1 MLAILT
7 IIYYSGI
14 AACGIL
20 GAAKYNYKSKS
31 NKISTLICG
40 YLCGFAGGIIRDVL
54 FLSTFPIAFTSQCA
68 IDIFIALIAAIIYEH
83 TNKKTYTCNTFKG
96 SEINK
101 NFTIDKSR
109 QIVTM
114 ATKGNIQ

>member
-1 MLAILT
+1 MDKARKINFMDLSIKLP
-7 IIYYSGI
+7 
-14 AACGIL
+14 CC
-20 GAAKYNYKSKS
+20 
-31 NKISTLICG
+31 NK
-40 YLCGFAGGIIRDVL
+40 D
-54 FLSTFPIAFTSQCA
+54 
-68 IDIFIALIAAIIYEH
+68 
-83 TNKKTYTCNTFKG
+83 TCNTFKG

>member
-1 MLAILT
+1 MYKT
-7 IIYYSGI
+7 I
-14 AACGIL
+14 
-20 GAAKYNYKSKS
+20 NDV
-31 NKISTLICG
+31 NR
-40 YLCGFAGGIIRDVL
+40 GGIYVALKQTKSIG
-54 FLSTFPIAFTSQCA
+54 FTTIAT
-68 IDIFIALIAAIIYEH
+68 
-83 TNKKTYTCNTFKG
+83 TTCNTFKG

>member
-1 MLAILT
+1 M
-7 IIYYSGI
+7 
-14 AACGIL
+14 
-20 GAAKYNYKSKS
+20 N
-31 NKISTLICG
+31 
-40 YLCGFAGGIIRDVL
+40 
-54 FLSTFPIAFTSQCA
+54 
-68 IDIFIALIAAIIYEH
+68 
-83 TNKKTYTCNTFKG
+83 TCNTFKG

>member
-1 MLAILT
+1 MVKTLGNYNVNLRKVLTGYGFYVSVVFTILLLALSS
-7 IIYYSGI
+7 IYS
-14 AACGIL
+14 
-20 GAAKYNYKSKS
+20 
-31 NKISTLICG
+31 
-40 YLCGFAGGIIRDVL
+40 
-54 FLSTFPIAFTSQCA
+54 
-68 IDIFIALIAAIIYEH
+68 
-83 TNKKTYTCNTFKG
+83 TCNTFKG